1 MGRPKIKPEEKK
13 IQLGI
18 TISRE
23 INRKIEDETSNK
35 SALIEKLLTEYF
47 NKKDNHGN

>member
-1 MGRPKIKPEEKK
+1 MSRPKMKEKDKK

-23 INRKIEDETSNK
+23 VHQQLGKVTGNMSGYIQ
-35 SALIEKLLTEYF
+35 KLLEEHF
-47 NKKDNHGN
+47 KEKIVL

>member
-1 MGRPKIKPEEKK
+1 MGRPKLKEKEKK

-23 INRKIEDETSNK
+23 MHQQLDKATGNMSGYIQ
-35 SALIEKLLTEYF
+35 KLLEEHF
-47 NKKDNHGN
+47 KEKIAS